1 MRPIRFGNFQVDL
14 TKREL
19 SNGGSPVQL
28 GSRAFDVLC
37 ALAAAKGET
46 VTKDQLMARVWP
58 DRVVEENNIQVHI
71 SALRKALDAHDQGKH
86 HVVTIP
92 GRGYRLVG
100 TEDSYAAEIA
110 QSGSLRALTL
120 PDKPSI
126 AVLPFRNITADPEQ
140 QYLADGLTDDI
151 IIELSRIRSLFVIA
165 RNSSFTYRDQATDFG
180 EVGRDLGVRYLLA
193 GGVRCVGSRIRI
205 TAQLIEAESANHV
218 WADRYDCDIAEIF
231 IVQDEITRG
240 IVSTLQT
247 QIVLNEGL
255 VADRGERPEI
265 RAWDM
270 AKRGWREVYLQT
282 AESLERALVAG
293 HELMKTAPN
302 SAKGYQLAA
311 CAAGHLFIM
320 GFAADPEQMRAE
332 ALQTA
337 EKAITLDHS
346 DEYAHWILGIV
357 YGQHLGR
364 YEAAFAA
371 FRRALE
377 INPNFS
383 LAYGSYGTTLAFAG
397 LADESIEQTQIA
409 IRLNP
414 RDPSLFFR
422 YTGLSFAY
430 FVKGDYETANKWAER
445 AVTNKLNWWFG
456 HALSA
461 ATLSLLSRPNQAR
474 QAVRQLRDLLP
485 GISIDTLPGLAIK
498 GEFLDRLK
506 RALQDAGL
514 PNSQCERASTNATT
528 GRHG

>member
-1 MRPIRFGNFQVDL
+1 MRAIRFGRFQLDF
-14 TKREL
+14 TRREL
-19 SNGGSPVQL
+19 SSGGSRVEL
-28 GSRAFDVLC
+28 GGRAFDILC
-37 ALAAAKGET
+37 VMAAANGET
-46 VTKDQLMARVWP
+46 VSKDALMAQVWP
-58 DRVVEENNIQVHI
+58 DRVVEENNIEVHI
-71 SALRKALDAHDQGKH
+71 SALRKALRERDQDQR

-100 TEDSYAAEIA
+100 IEAVAAAEIA
-110 QSGSLRALTL
+110 GSALPPALPL

-165 RNSSFTYRDQATDFG
+165 RHSSFVYSEPAPAHG
-180 EVGRDLGVRYLLA
+180 EVARELGVRYLLT
-193 GGVRCVGSRIRI
+193 GGVRCAGSRIRI
-205 TAQLIEAESANHV
+205 TAQLIEAASGNHV
-218 WADRYDCDIAEIF
+218 WADRYDGEIADIFA
-231 IVQDEITRG
+231 VQDEITRG

-247 QIVLNEGL
+247 EIVLNEGL
-255 VADRGERPEI
+255 AAGRGERPEI
-265 RAWDM
+265 RVWDM

-282 AESLERALVAG
+282 AESLQRARLAG
-293 HELMKTAPN
+293 QQLIEAAPH
-302 SAKGYQLAA
+302 SASGYQLAA

-320 GFAADPEQMRAE
+320 GFAADPGQMHAE
-332 ALQTA
+332 ALRTA

-346 DEYAHWILGIV
+346 DEYAQWILGIV

-397 LADESIEQTQIA
+397 LADQSLEKTAIA

-422 YTGLSFAY
+422 YTGLSLAH
-430 FVKGDYETANKWAER
+430 FVKGDYDTASQWAER
-445 AVTNKLNWWFG
+445 AVTNKPNWWFG
-456 HALSA
+456 HALAA
-461 ATLSLLSRPNQAR
+461 ATQSLLSRPEPAKEAVAR
-474 QAVRQLRDLLP
+474 LRELLP
-485 GISIDTLPGLAIK
+485 GVGTENLPGLSIRS
-498 GEFLDRLK
+498 EFLGRLK
-506 RALQDAGL
+506 QALQRAGM
-514 PNSQCERASTNATT
+514 PA
-528 GRHG
+528 

>member
-1 MRPIRFGNFQVDL
+1 MTPIRFGNFQVDL

-19 SNGGSPVQL
+19 SNGGSQVEL
-28 GSRAFDVLC
+28 GSRAFDILCVL
-37 ALAAAKGET
+37 ATAGGET

-71 SALRKALDAHDQGKH
+71 SALRKALGKH
-86 HVVTIP
+86 DLGKHYVVTIP

-100 TEDSYAAEIA
+100 TQELYAAEIA
-110 QSGSLRALTL
+110 ACDSRQALPL
-120 PDKPSI
+120 PDKPSV
-126 AVLPFRNITADPEQ
+126 AVLPFRNIMADPEQ
-140 QYLADGLTDDI
+140 RYLADGLTDDI
-151 IIELSRIRSLFVIA
+151 ITELSRIRSLFVIA
-165 RNSSFTYRDQATDFG
+165 RNSSFTYKDRATDLG
-180 EVGRDLGVRYLLA
+180 GVGRDLGVRYLLA
-193 GGVRCVGSRIRI
+193 GSVRCVGSRIRI
-205 TAQLIEAESANHV
+205 TAQLTEAESANHV

-231 IVQDEITRG
+231 TVQDEITRG

-255 VADRGERPEI
+255 VANRSVRPEI

-282 AESLERALVAG
+282 SESLERARVAG
-293 HELMKTAPN
+293 HELMKTAPD
-302 SAKGYQLAA
+302 SAKGYQLTA

-320 GFAADPEQMRAE
+320 GFAADPEQMQAE
-332 ALQTA
+332 ALRTA

-383 LAYGSYGTTLAFAG
+383 LAYGSYGTTLAYAG
-397 LADESIEQTQIA
+397 LAEEAIEKTQIA

-414 RDPSLFFR
+414 CDPSLFFR

-430 FVKGDYETANKWAER
+430 FVKGDYDTANKWAER
-445 AVTNKLNWWFG
+445 AVTNKPNWWFG

-461 ATLSLLSRPNQAR
+461 ATQSLLSRPEEAM

-485 GISIDTLPGLAIK
+485 GISIGNLPGLAIK

-506 RALQDAGL
+506 RALQDAGV
-514 PNSQCERASTNATT
+514 PNSPM
-528 GRHG
+528 

>member
-1 MRPIRFGNFQVDL
+1 MRPIRFGHFQLDL
-14 TKREL
+14 TRREL
-19 SNGGSPVQL
+19 SNGGSKVQL
-28 GSRAFDVLC
+28 GGRAFDILC
-37 ALAAAKGET
+37 VMASANGET

-58 DRVVEENNIQVHI
+58 GRVVEENNIEVHI
-71 SALRKALDAHDQGKH
+71 SALRKALRKHDQDKRY
-86 HVVTIP
+86 VVTIP

-100 TEDSYAAEIA
+100 TEGVQAADNARNESP
-110 QSGSLRALTL
+110 QTLPL

-126 AVLPFRNITADPEQ
+126 AVLPFRNITPDPEQ

-165 RNSSFTYRDQATDFG
+165 RNSSFIYSDPAPDHG

-193 GGVRCVGSRIRI
+193 GGVRCIGSRIRI
-205 TAQLIEAESANHV
+205 TAQLIEAANGNHV
-218 WADRYDCDIAEIF
+218 WADRYDAEIADIF
-231 IVQDEITRG
+231 AVQDEITRG
-240 IVSTLQT
+240 IVATLQT
-247 QIVLNEGL
+247 EIVLNEGL

-265 RAWDM
+265 RVWNM

-282 AESLERALVAG
+282 AESLERARVAG
-293 HELMKTAPN
+293 HHMIKAAPD

-320 GFAADPEQMRAE
+320 GFAADPKHMQAE
-332 ALQTA
+332 ALRTA

-364 YEAAFAA
+364 YESAFAA

-397 LADESIEQTQIA
+397 LADESLEKTQIA

-422 YTGLSFAY
+422 YTGLSLAY
-430 FVKGDYETANKWAER
+430 FVKGDYDTANKWAER
-445 AVTNKLNWWFG
+445 AVTDKPNWWFG
-456 HALSA
+456 HALAA
-461 ATLSLLSRPNQAR
+461 ATQSLLSRPEPAR
-474 QAVRQLRDLLP
+474 QAVAHLRDLLP
-485 GISIDTLPGLAIK
+485 GIGTENLPGLAIRS
-498 GEFLDRLK
+498 EFLDRLK
-506 RALQDAGL
+506 QALQEAGM
-514 PNSQCERASTNATT
+514 PA
-528 GRHG
+528 